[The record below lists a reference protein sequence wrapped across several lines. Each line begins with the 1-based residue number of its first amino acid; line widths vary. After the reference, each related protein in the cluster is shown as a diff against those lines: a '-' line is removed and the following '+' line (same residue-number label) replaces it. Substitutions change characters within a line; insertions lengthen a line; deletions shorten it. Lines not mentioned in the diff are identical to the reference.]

1 VDSGFG
7 DDVGVQAVTEID
19 GVDVVAG
26 AKLAC
31 ADQGTGCVAKEAM
44 PWGRMLGAHLPFQI
58 AVHDSKE
65 DL

>member
-1 VDSGFG
+1 MDSGFG

-19 GVDVVAG
+19 RVNVVAG

-31 ADQGTGCVAKEAM
+31 ADQGTGRVAKEAM